1 MATRTNWKE
10 LYQDLPENI
19 AKVLREK
26 RVKPEQLTAKTDG
39 ELLALGLSDADLEKV
54 HVTYS
59 PVIAPKPASG
69 GSVPTKQSTLSF
81 PTRSGIY
88 TDSMDP
94 RVREDDAPVISTS
107 HFAKYPSHI
116 YGRSK
121 RYKILAKKIKSNEVL
136 APKVALEKL
145 ISLAGGTRT
154 IDLHLNV
161 IDTGLRGEVKTPF
174 STGKNVRVEIFSDK
188 TVTALNNNEFN
199 FDVLLATPAD
209 MPKLARYAKI
219 LGPKGLMPNPKSG
232 TVTADPEGR
241 AKQLSA
247 GATITYKTEPKFPI
261 IHVSLG
267 KTSQKV
273 DELTGNLTALLKEI
287 GLTKITTAYLT
298 ANQTPSVKLDLSSL

>member
-1 MATRTNWKE
+1 MATRTIWKE

-39 ELLALGLSDADLEKV
+39 ELLALGLSDSDLEKI

-59 PVIAPKPASG
+59 PVIPSAVEES
-69 GSVPTKQSTLSF
+69 SSTKIPPRADTLG
-81 PTRSGIY
+81 R
-88 TDSMDP
+88 
-94 RVREDDAPVISTS
+94 DDKAISTS

-121 RYKILAKKIKSNEVL
+121 RYKVLAKKIKSNETL
-136 APKVALEKL
+136 APKAALEKL
-145 ISLAGGTRT
+145 IALATGIRT

-199 FDVLLATPAD
+199 FDILLATPAD

-219 LGPKGLMPNPKSG
+219 LGPKALMPNPKSG

-267 KTSQKV
+267 KTSQNI
-273 DELTGNLTALLKEI
+273 DELTGNLTTLLKEI
-287 GLTKITTAYLT
+287 GLTKITTAYLN
-298 ANQTPSVKLDLSSL
+298 ANQTPSVKLDLLLS

>member
-1 MATRTNWKE
+1 MATRTIWKE

-59 PVIAPKPASG
+59 PVIARQSASG
-69 GSVPTKQSTLSF
+69 GSESVA
-81 PTRSGIY
+81 IH
-88 TDSMDP
+88 
-94 RVREDDAPVISTS
+94 PVIPSAVEESSEKAKPVSTS

-121 RYKILAKKIKSNEVL
+121 RYKVLAKKIKSSETL

-145 ISLAGGTRT
+145 IALATGSRT

-161 IDTGLRGEVKTPF
+161 TDTGLRGEVKTPF

-199 FDVLLATPAD
+199 FDILLATPAD

-261 IHVSLG
+261 IHVTLG
-267 KTSQKV
+267 KTSQNV
-273 DELTGNLTALLKEI
+273 DELTGNLTTLLKEI
-287 GLTKITTAYLT
+287 GLTKITTAYIN

>member
-59 PVIAPKPASG
+59 PVIA
-69 GSVPTKQSTLSF
+69 SVPTKQSIQID
-81 PTRSGIY
+81 SGSPLRQQA
-88 TDSMDP
+88 D
-94 RVREDDAPVISTS
+94 RDDAPVISTS

-116 YGRSK
+116 FGRSK
-121 RYKILAKKIKSNEVL
+121 RYKILAKKIKSNETL
-136 APKVALEKL
+136 APKAALEKL
-145 ISLAGGTRT
+145 IALATGIRT

-199 FDVLLATPAD
+199 FDILLATPAD

-267 KTSQKV
+267 KTSQNI
-273 DELTGNLTALLKEI
+273 DELTGNLTTLLKEI
-287 GLTKITTAYLT
+287 GLTKITTAYLN
-298 ANQTPSVKLDLSSL
+298 ANQTPSVKLDLLLS

>member
-39 ELLALGLSDADLEKV
+39 ELLALGLSDTDLETTRAKYKTDISQQPTV
-54 HVTYS
+54 VS
-59 PVIAPKPASG
+59 PAKQDQASPDKP
-69 GSVPTKQSTLSF
+69 V
-81 PTRSGIY
+81 
-88 TDSMDP
+88 
-94 RVREDDAPVISTS
+94 STS

-116 YGRSK
+116 FGRSK
-121 RYKILAKKIKSNEVL
+121 RYKILAKKIKSNETL
-136 APKVALEKL
+136 APKAALEKL
-145 ISLAGGTRT
+145 ISLATGSRT

-161 IDTGLRGEVKTPF
+161 VDTGLRGEVKTPF

-209 MPKLARYAKI
+209 MPKLARYAKV
-219 LGPKGLMPNPKSG
+219 LGPKSLMPNPKSG

-261 IHVSLG
+261 IHVTLG
-267 KTSQKV
+267 KTSQNI

-287 GLTKITTAYLT
+287 GLTKITTAYIN

>member
-19 AKVLREK
+19 AKILREK

-39 ELLALGLSDADLEKV
+39 ELLALGLSDADLETTRAKYKTDISQQPAAV
-54 HVTYS
+54 S
-59 PVIAPKPASG
+59 PAKQNQASSDKP
-69 GSVPTKQSTLSF
+69 V
-81 PTRSGIY
+81 
-88 TDSMDP
+88 
-94 RVREDDAPVISTS
+94 STS

-121 RYKILAKKIKSNEVL
+121 RYKVLAKKIKGAETQ
-136 APKVALEKL
+136 APKAALEKL
-145 ISLAGGTRT
+145 IALVTGIRT

-161 IDTGLRGEVKTPF
+161 TDTGLRGEVKVPF

-232 TVTADPEGR
+232 TVTTDPEGR

-261 IHVSLG
+261 IHVTLG
-267 KTSQKV
+267 KTSQNI
-273 DELTGNLTALLKEI
+273 DELTGNLTTLLKEI
-287 GLTKITTAYLT
+287 GLTKITSAYIN
-298 ANQTPSVKLDLSSL
+298 ANQTPSIKLDLLLS

>member
-19 AKVLREK
+19 AKILREK

-59 PVIAPKPASG
+59 PVIA
-69 GSVPTKQSTLSF
+69 SVSTEQSTSSF

-94 RVREDDAPVISTS
+94 RIREDDKPVSTS

-121 RYKILAKKIKSNEVL
+121 RYQVLAKKMKGNETL
-136 APKVALEKL
+136 TPGVALEKL
-145 ISLAGGTRT
+145 ITLANGVRT

-161 IDTGLRGEVKTPF
+161 TDTGLRGEVKVPF
-174 STGKNVRVEIFSDK
+174 STGKSIRVEIFSDK

-199 FDVLLATPAD
+199 FDVLLATPTD

-232 TVTADPEGR
+232 TVTTDPESR

-261 IHVSLG
+261 IHVTLG
-267 KTSQKV
+267 KTSQNI

-287 GLTKITTAYLT
+287 GLAKITSAYIN
-298 ANQTPSVKLDLSSL
+298 ANQTPSIKLDLLLS